1 MGIKFK
7 LKMREVVI
15 LPKPLDWCKMFID
28 NKLNGNVILNVS
40 A

>member
-1 MGIKFK
+1 MG
-7 LKMREVVI
+7 EVVI
-15 LPKPLDWCKMFID
+15 LPEPLDWCTIFID